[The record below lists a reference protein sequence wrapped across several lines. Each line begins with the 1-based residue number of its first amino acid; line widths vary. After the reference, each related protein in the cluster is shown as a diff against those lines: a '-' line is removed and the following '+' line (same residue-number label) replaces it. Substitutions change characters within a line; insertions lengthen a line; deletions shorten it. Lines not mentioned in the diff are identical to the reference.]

1 MVSHEL
7 TRSYSIQ
14 AAEQAAGAAS
24 AQIVL
29 VSPSDIH
36 WGPAPMVVPAGAEAV
51 VIEGD
56 PSKDGMPDTLR
67 LKMPDG
73 YRVGP
78 HYHPTDENVT
88 VKSGTLGI
96 GMGDK
101 FDSKVGQLVKPGGFV
116 YMPKQMHHY
125 AWAKGSTDTQIHGLG
140 PFASLT

>member
-1 MVSHEL
+1 
-7 TRSYSIQ
+7 
-14 AAEQAAGAAS
+14 
-24 AQIVL
+24 
-29 VSPSDIH
+29 
-36 WGPAPMVVPAGAEAV
+36 MVVPAGAEAV

-56 PSKDGMPDTLR
+56 PSKDGMLYTLR

-88 VKSGTLGI
+88 VISGTLGI

-101 FDSKVGQLVKPGGFV
+101 FDSKAGQLVKAGGFL

-125 AWAKGSTDTQIHGLG
+125 AWAKGSTGIQIQGIVRLR
-140 PFASLT
+140 SLT